1 MTVISRRV
9 AAIPRRTSVESWERV
24 VELVSTAGSD
34 AEAEL
39 QSVTATAAMLIA
51 EEWTASAPIK
61 IMGGGPQVRV
71 YTLHG
76 DDAIDADP
84 DDEADLPATPTDAE
98 GWLLSL
104 PAGGVDLAIASAAVA
119 ACPHVEVRDVDVAA
133 ATSARAAAPSDKPAS
148 SGLKL
153 NLEELERP

>member
-1 MTVISRRV
+1 MTVIARRV
-9 AAIPRRTSVESWERV
+9 AAIPRRTSVETWEFV
-24 VELVSTAGSD
+24 VALVTTPGSD

-39 QSVTATAAMLIA
+39 KSIAATAAMLIA

-61 IMGGGPQVRV
+61 ITGGGPQVRI

-76 DDAIDADP
+76 DDAIEADP
-84 DDEADLPATPTDAE
+84 DDEVDLPATPTDAE

-104 PAGGVDLAIASAAVA
+104 PAGGVDLAIASAAIA
-119 ACPHVEVRDVDVAA
+119 ACPHVEVRDADVAT
-133 ATSARAAAPSDKPAS
+133 ATSARTPTPPSKLAS
-148 SGLKL
+148 GGFEL